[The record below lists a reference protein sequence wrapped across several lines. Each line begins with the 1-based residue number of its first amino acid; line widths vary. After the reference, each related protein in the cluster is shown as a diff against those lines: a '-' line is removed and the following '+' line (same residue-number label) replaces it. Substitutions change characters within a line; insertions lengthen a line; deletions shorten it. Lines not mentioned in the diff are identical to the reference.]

1 MKRKA
6 FISTV
11 IFISLLT
18 IPYTSHAFFPWWA
31 GAAEKLVYKLLLSSA
46 TPEDILE
53 KALTSDD
60 PEKVEICLDKLI
72 AQKNYIYIS
81 RVKMRVENKIRDLR
95 KEILVSQTTIN
106 PEEVQKKLKPWIRVR
121 EKAQYFFTRKE
132 SIQTDLKP

>member
-1 MKRKA
+1 MKKKA
-6 FISTV
+6 SISTI
-11 IFISLLT
+11 IFISLLAL
-18 IPYTSHAFFPWWA
+18 PYTSYAFFPWWA

-46 TPEDILE
+46 TPEDVLE

-60 PEKVEICLDKLI
+60 PDKVEVCLDKLI

-95 KEILVSQTTIN
+95 KQVLVSQTPIN
-106 PEEVQKKLKPWIRVR
+106 PEKVQKQIKPWIRVR

-132 SIQTDLKP
+132 SPQTDMK